1 MIEEGWQSTTGK
13 LTEEKLMYMV
23 INRVQLDASQFEVF
37 TTMIND
43 IDGLD
48 LVANKLT
55 SEY

>member
-1 MIEEGWQSTTGK
+1 MIEKGWQSPTHK
-13 LTEEKLMYMV
+13 LTEEELMCL
-23 INRVQLDASQFEVF
+23 IIERVKLDASQFKVF

-55 SEY
+55 GEY